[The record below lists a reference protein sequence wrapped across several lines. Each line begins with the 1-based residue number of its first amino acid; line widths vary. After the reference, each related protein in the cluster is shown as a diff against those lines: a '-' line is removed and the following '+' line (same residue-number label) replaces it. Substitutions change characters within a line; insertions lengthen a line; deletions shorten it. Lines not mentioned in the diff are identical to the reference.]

1 MSSKNTSLQVL
12 CIALEQSI
20 APLYDSINEEWCKI
34 YNIPDE
40 IKADPITHL
49 STLLE
54 MAMDCAYEL
63 ECTERSKDE

>member
-1 MSSKNTSLQVL
+1 MANNKTSLQVL

-20 APLYDSINEEWCKI
+20 EPLSDSINEEWCKI
-34 YNIPDE
+34 YNISDE
-40 IKADPITHL
+40 VKADPIAHL

-63 ECTERSKDE
+63 ECTEKSKGE